1 MDLTPLLALL
11 AFLPATTCILVA
23 GYLASRLAPS
33 WSLTTD
39 LITALAVV
47 LVIRAL
53 RMRWLTLQLYYYVKQ
68 LTKAEPFEAYKAQR
82 RRYAITRRQRRAKRI
97 AGSGVGGAADTG
109 THLPSH
115 ERIAA
120 PGSWVRLLA
129 PWWLIWPLRRHI
141 GGAAI
146 RWSPFCDRPD
156 EAFRTRLK
164 EEVAHFLGCDPNSLT
179 HLRSL
184 PLRFKVLA
192 VRPGWADMTAV
203 FVRRGVT
210 AAPDRLPFGDL
221 NASLPEPFDEH

>member
-1 MDLTPLLALL
+1 VDLTPLIAAL
-11 AFLPATTCILVA
+11 PTTACILVA
-23 GYLASRLAPS
+23 GLLASRIAPS
-33 WSLTTD
+33 WSLATD
-39 LITALAVV
+39 LIMALAVV
-47 LVIRAL
+47 AAIRAL

-97 AGSGVGGAADTG
+97 AGSGGAPDTG

-146 RWSPFCDRPD
+146 RWSPFCDLPD

-164 EEVAHFLGCDPNSLT
+164 EEVAHFLGCDPAGLT
-179 HLRSL
+179 RLRSL
-184 PLRFKVLA
+184 PLRLKILA

-210 AAPDRLPFGDL
+210 EIPDRLPFQDAGGT
-221 NASLPEPFDEH
+221 LPEPFDEH